1 MACFIP
7 VKSCMGIAHY
17 FEQEFQDVYGFLFFI
32 NIKIFIFLVVRFF
45 LFFFLY
51 QVTAKTH
58 CDGYGNYILLV
69 CS

>member
-45 LFFFLY
+45 LFFSFTRLL
-51 QVTAKTH
+51 QKLIVMGTVTT
-58 CDGYGNYILLV
+58 YY
-69 CS
+69 